1 MKHYTGLDVSL
12 KETFISIIDSNG
24 SIIKEVFVPTD
35 VSSISGY
42 LKSVDCEYE
51 KIGIESGQ
59 LSISLCKGLIAE
71 GLPITCVDARH
82 MAAALSARINKNDRN
97 DARGI
102 AQMMRAGLY
111 KEVEVKSDEACQVKV
126 LLGSRRQLVRNRQ
139 QIMGTIRGLLKI
151 YGIKLSGKSS
161 SKNFKAS
168 IEEALKTVDQVSC
181 RAIEALVNSVEAIE
195 TSLTQLDKMV
205 EKVGRTD
212 EDCQRLMTIP
222 GVGVITAMT
231 YKTAV
236 DNPDRFERSETV
248 GAYIGLTPRQ
258 YASGEVDRHGSISK
272 MGPQECRTMLY
283 EAAQSL
289 LVICKKKSNLRTW
302 GLKLAKKKGMKKAI
316 VAVARK
322 MAVIM
327 HRMLVDKTEFDY
339 K

>member
-1 MKHYTGLDVSL
+1 MKYYSGLDVSL

-24 SIIKEVFVPTD
+24 SIIKEGFVPTD
-35 VSSISGY
+35 IYSISKY
-42 LKSVDCEYE
+42 LQADVFEYD
-51 KIGIESGQ
+51 KIGLESGQ
-59 LSISLCKGLIAE
+59 LSIPLCKGLIAE
-71 GLPITCVDARH
+71 GLCITCVDARH

-151 YGIKLSGKSS
+151 YGIKLSEKSS
-161 SKNFKAS
+161 SKNFKSS
-168 IEEALKTVDQVSC
+168 IKEALNTLDQVSC
-181 RAIEALVNSVEAIE
+181 RSIEALVHSVEAIE
-195 TSLTQLDKMV
+195 ASLTQLDKMV
-205 EKVGRTD
+205 GKLSRAD

-222 GVGVITAMT
+222 GVGVITAMN
-231 YKTAV
+231 YKSAL
-236 DNPDRFERSETV
+236 DNPERFEKSETV
-248 GAYIGLTPRQ
+248 GAYMGLTPRQ
-258 YASGEVDRHGSISK
+258 YASGEIDRHGSISK

-289 LVICKKKSNLRTW
+289 LVICKAKSKLRTW

-322 MAVIM
+322 LAVIM
-327 HRMLVDKTEFDY
+327 HRMLVDKTEFAC
-339 K
+339 